1 MALELRI
8 EGPDLDVVCRLEPGQ
23 PELVLGRGSECG
35 VCLPDPERKVS
46 RKHLAVWLES
56 GELHF
61 HVLSVVNGVEM
72 PFGEAPPGARGV
84 LPAGQTLTLSEY
96 RLTPR
101 LVPDAARHR
110 RAEGIFDREHSGFA
124 PFGDTEAMPLPPGG
138 AELGARSEEDPF
150 GEWEFE
156 ATFRPRGPHARAP
169 VSDGSGTTGTSAAT
183 DLSAFFQGL
192 GLDAA
197 SLGPLSPGELEAIGK
212 LVRVMAQGLLRLQAT
227 AAGVRDDLRAE
238 DRTLVGRGEDNP
250 LRADWPEEI
259 KLRYLFGG
267 RTEGVGLVHPERAL
281 RDLVEGLVTHEA
293 ATGKAVGA
301 VVGATLAEFEPG
313 KLRAK
318 LLGDGFQ
325 LLAGTRAWDAYSR
338 FYEGQAKDLGRW
350 AQRLLDRY
358 FAEAYL
364 RESARIRRETVHRER

>member
-8 EGPDLDVVCRLEPGQ
+8 EGPGLDVVRRLEPGQ
-23 PELVLGRGSECG
+23 SELVLGRGSECG
-35 VCLPDPERKVS
+35 VCLPDPQRKVS
-46 RKHLAVWLES
+46 RKHLSVWLES

-84 LPAGQTLTLSEY
+84 LPVGQTLTLSEY
-96 RLTPR
+96 RLTTR
-101 LVPDAARHR
+101 TVADAGRHPHPE
-110 RAEGIFDREHSGFA
+110 AIFDREHSGFA
-124 PFGDTEAMPLPPGG
+124 PFGDTEAMPLPPGD
-138 AELGARSEEDPF
+138 AELGAGSDEDPF

-156 ATFRPRGPHARAP
+156 ATFRPRGGHVRGPEA
-169 VSDGSGTTGTSAAT
+169 GSSGSTAASVAT

-192 GLDAA
+192 GLDTA
-197 SLGPLSPGELEAIGK
+197 SVGPLSTGELETIGK
-212 LVRVMAQGLLRLQAT
+212 LVRVMAQGLLQLQAT
-227 AAGVRDDLRAE
+227 AAEVKDDLRAE
-238 DRTLVGRGEDNP
+238 DRTLVGRGDRNP
-250 LRADWPEEI
+250 LKADWPEDI

-267 RTEGVGLVHPERAL
+267 RAAGVGLVHPERAL
-281 RDLVEGLVTHEA
+281 RGLVEELVTHEL

-301 VVGATLAEFEPG
+301 VLGATLAEFEPA

-325 LLAGTRAWDAYSR
+325 LLANTRAWDAYSR

-364 RESARIRRETVHRER
+364 RESLRIRRETVPRQR

>member
-8 EGPDLDVVCRLEPGQ
+8 EGPGLDVVRRLEPGQ

-35 VCLPDPERKVS
+35 VCLPDPQRKVS
-46 RKHLAVWLES
+46 RKHLSVWVEA

-96 RLTPR
+96 RLTAKT
-101 LVPDAARHR
+101 VPDAARHPHR
-110 RAEGIFDREHSGFA
+110 EAIFDREHSGFA
-124 PFGDTEAMPLPPGG
+124 PFGDTEATPLMPSDTDLAAGSDG
-138 AELGARSEEDPF
+138 DPF

-156 ATFRPRGPHARAP
+156 ATFRPRGPHARRPEA
-169 VSDGSGTTGTSAAT
+169 GSGSTGTSIAT

-197 SLGPLSPGELEAIGK
+197 SLGPLSPGELETIGK
-212 LVRVMAQGLLRLQAT
+212 LVRVMVRGLLRLQTT
-227 AAGVRDDLRAE
+227 AAGVKEDLRAE
-238 DRTLVGRGEDNP
+238 DRTLVGRDDSNP
-250 LRADWPEEI
+250 LKADWPEET

-267 RTEGVGLVHPERAL
+267 RSAGAGLVHPERAL
-281 RDLVEGLVTHEA
+281 RELVEELVMHEV

-301 VVGATLAEFEPG
+301 VLGSTLAEFDPA
-313 KLRAK
+313 KLRAG
-318 LLGDGFQ
+318 LLGDGFHV
-325 LLAGTRAWDAYSR
+325 LANTRAWDAYSR
-338 FYEGQAKDLGRW
+338 FYEEQARDLDRW

-364 RESARIRRETVHRER
+364 RESMRIRRETVPREH